1 VQTRAVQ
8 SDDTLIGN
16 ALDNSF
22 RPGAGNDSID
32 GGDGVD
38 ELRYSNAGS
47 SINIDMSLSTGQV
60 IADGFGGTDT
70 IASIERFRLSNN
82 ADSFIGSATDERV
95 RGSGGNDSLSG
106 GAGNDTLTG
115 GSGDDRWCRKRYPHR
130 WLRGRHVQ

>member
-1 VQTRAVQ
+1 MQTRSIT

-32 GGDGVD
+32 GGDGFD

-47 SINIDMSLSTGQV
+47 SINIDMRLPTGQV
-60 IADGFGGTDT
+60 VADGFGGTDT
-70 IASIERFRLSNN
+70 VASIEQFRLSNN

-95 RGSGGNDSLSG
+95 RGAGGNDSLSG
-106 GAGNDTLTG
+106 GPAMT
-115 GSGDDRWCRKRYPHR
+115 H
-130 WLRGRHVQ
+130 